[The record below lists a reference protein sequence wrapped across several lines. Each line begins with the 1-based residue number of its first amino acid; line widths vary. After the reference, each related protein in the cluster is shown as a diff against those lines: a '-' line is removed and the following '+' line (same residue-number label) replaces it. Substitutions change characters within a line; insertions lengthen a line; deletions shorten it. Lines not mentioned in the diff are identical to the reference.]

1 MGCGAIKTQDQ
12 TTAHSAN
19 CFVVACMDF
28 RLVDDVTHFMD
39 KIGHNNNYD
48 QFVLAGASLG
58 FTQDKYPEWGKSLLD
73 HMSIGQSLHNFR
85 FVVSYLDKS
94 SLLTTETVGHIKN
107 FIRISMPKINNS
119 FMKNI
124 YNWQEISLLKFSLLL
139 NSGPF

>member
-1 MGCGAIKTQDQ
+1 MGCGAIVTQDQ

-39 KIGHNNNYD
+39 KLGHNNNYD

-85 FVVSYLDKS
+85 FAVSYLDKS
-94 SLLTTETVGHIKN
+94 SLLTIRTVGPIKNSIRISMLKTNKN
-107 FIRISMPKINNS
+107 FIR
-119 FMKNI
+119 NI
-124 YNWQEISLLKFSLLL
+124 YNWQEISLPKFFLLL
-139 NSGPF
+139 NSGLF